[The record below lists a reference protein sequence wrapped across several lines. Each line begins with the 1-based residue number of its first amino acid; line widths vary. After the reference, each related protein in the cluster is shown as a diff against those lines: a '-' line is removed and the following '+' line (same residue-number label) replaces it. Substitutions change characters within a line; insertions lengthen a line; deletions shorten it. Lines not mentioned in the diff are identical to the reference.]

1 MTKIADFKNLGET
14 GAIPI
19 NKDNLNAIKNEVD
32 ILGLGEFL
40 YDSTETYAVG
50 DQVLMNKKIYEC
62 TEVTDTVFKWK
73 ELGPIFVPDD
83 FEPSTTVVSTP
94 KPTN

>member
-1 MTKIADFKNLGET
+1 MTKIVDFRNRGET

-19 NKDNLNAIKNEVD
+19 NAENLNAIKHEVD
-32 ILGLGEFL
+32 VLGFGEFL
-40 YDSTETYAVG
+40 YDSAKSYVVG
-50 DQVLMNKKIYEC
+50 DQILMNKKIYEC
-62 TEVTDTVFKWK
+62 TEVTLTEYKWK
-73 ELGPIFVPDD
+73 ELGPIFIPDD